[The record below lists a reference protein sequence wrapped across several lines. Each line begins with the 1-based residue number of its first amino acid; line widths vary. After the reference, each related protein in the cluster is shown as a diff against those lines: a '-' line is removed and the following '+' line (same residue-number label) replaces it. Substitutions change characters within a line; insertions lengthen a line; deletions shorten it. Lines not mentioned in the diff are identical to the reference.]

1 MIDLKEHD
9 FVYLY
14 VKSFKWSDLERSDDI
29 GGHPAPGKVYRALR
43 NKNNKTY
50 GILVDN
56 PPTRIL
62 LETLEASDETRN
74 YTCSIVE
81 ITPKNIIDL
90 QILEEDLTQINKW
103 IESEN
108 KDIIPR
114 LTQDQPTEL
123 IPVIAMIQGAMEKID
138 EDREVVNEGVEVL
151 RHLYNL
157 NSTHFGVIMELI
169 EELIEVNIMEVDEVN
184 LTSYPTA
191 NLSKGLAGMGFNV
204 GKVYEN
210 LEYYVDGEAT
220 YNAHEARDNRFAQY
234 LLDAMVA
241 LVKEKERRYLLEL
254 D

>member
-29 GGHPAPGKVYRALR
+29 GGHPAPGKVYRAIR

-50 GILVDN
+50 GLLLES
-56 PPTRIL
+56 PPTKIL
-62 LETLEASDETRN
+62 LETLESTDDTRG
-74 YTCSIVE
+74 YTSSIVE
-81 ITPKNIIDL
+81 VTAKNIIDL
-90 QILEEDLTQINKW
+90 QPREEDLIQINKW
-103 IESEN
+103 IESDNRDVKES
-108 KDIIPR
+108 
-114 LTQDQPTEL
+114 LTREDVEL
-123 IPVIAMIQGAMEKID
+123 MPVIALIQGAMEQID
-138 EDREVVNEGVEVL
+138 EQKAIAGEGAEL
-151 RHLYNL
+151 LLHLHNL
-157 NSTHFGVIMELI
+157 NSYHFSIVMELV
-169 EELIEVNIMEVDEVN
+169 EELIEANIMEVDGEN
-184 LTSYPTA
+184 LTSYPTT
-191 NLSKGLAGMGFNV
+191 NLSKGSAGMGFNV